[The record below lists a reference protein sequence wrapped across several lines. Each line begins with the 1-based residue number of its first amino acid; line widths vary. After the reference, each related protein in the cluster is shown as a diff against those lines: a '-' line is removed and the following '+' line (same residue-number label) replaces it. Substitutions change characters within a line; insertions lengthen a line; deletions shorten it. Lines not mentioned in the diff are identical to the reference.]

1 MTTVD
6 DVTAAPAS
14 GLTHIDALLD
24 AGPGWNWLAPARS
37 TLLYSFSL
45 DGSHASDAGSL
56 YTGPRSAFNASQQ
69 AAARQVLDRLSAITG
84 IRFEATADGE
94 AADLHFS
101 SANLLGSNTTGFASS
116 SWSYS
121 FDGDQRITGYTA
133 DAWIYLDNV
142 EFASSNNAPAL
153 GSTGFEVLLH
163 EVGHALGLKHP
174 FEGEV
179 RLPSSEDNTQLTLMS
194 YTRVGG
200 PRTDYAP
207 YDVAALRF
215 LYGGDGLG
223 GALGHGSPGLLLT
236 GTTRSDA
243 LTGGEGSDV
252 LDGGDGADLLRGA
265 GGDDSLVGGA
275 GIDQARYDRASGDYQ
290 VLRGADGSLTV
301 QDLVGTEGQD
311 LLQQVERLHFSDR
324 ALAFDLDG
332 HAGSTA
338 RILGVV
344 FGPAAVANTAY
355 AGIGLSLLD
364 EGMSVTTLLQLALEA
379 RLGPG
384 YAPATL
390 VDLLYTNL
398 VGSPPAAADQAFW
411 LDLLDRGSFTP
422 LSLAQAAM
430 ALDLNAQ
437 NIDLVGLADGGL
449 AFS

>member
-6 DVTAAPAS
+6 DVTTAPAS
-14 GLTHIDALLD
+14 GLTHIDALLE
-24 AGPGWNWLAPARS
+24 AGPGWNWLAPSRN

-45 DGSHASDAGSL
+45 NGGHASDAGSL
-56 YTGPRSAFNASQQ
+56 YTGPRSAFNATQQ
-69 AAARQVLDRLSAITG
+69 TAARQVLDRLSAITG
-84 IRFEATADGE
+84 IRFEATADGD

-101 SANLLGSNTTGFASS
+101 SANLLGSSTTGFAST
-116 SWSYS
+116 SWSYR
-121 FDGDQRITGYTA
+121 FDGNQRITSYTA

-142 EFASSNNAPAL
+142 EFASSNSSPTL
-153 GSTGFEVLLH
+153 GSVGFEVLLH

-179 RLPSSEDNTQLTLMS
+179 RLPATEDNTQLTLMS
-194 YTRVGG
+194 YTRAGG
-200 PRTDYAP
+200 PHADYAP

-236 GTTRSDA
+236 GTARADA
-243 LTGGEGSDV
+243 ITGRAGADVLHGGE
-252 LDGGDGADLLRGA
+252 GADLLQGA
-265 GGDDSLVGGA
+265 GGDDTLVGGA
-275 GIDQARYDRASGDYQ
+275 GIDQARYERASGDYQ
-290 VLRGADGSLTV
+290 VLRGGDGSLTV
-301 QDLVGTEGQD
+301 QALVSAEGRD

-338 RILGVV
+338 RILGAV

-355 AGIGLSLLD
+355 VGIGLSLLD
-364 EGMSVTTLLQLALEA
+364 EGMSVTTLLQLALDA
-379 RLGPG
+379 RLGPDYG
-384 YAPATL
+384 PAAL

-411 LDLLDRGSFTP
+411 LDLLDRGPFTP